1 MGVTM
6 KHIEQWLALYPEA
19 TDIHL
24 TEGGR
29 VIVREYGGLNELE
42 ERAEKSFLICFS
54 IPAFHRINEKCM
66 KKKVHAILLF
76 HRRKSVPPPS
86 VPGGRKRL
94 RGAPCAACA

>member
-29 VIVREYGGLNELE
+29 IIVREYGGLKELE
-42 ERAEKSFLICFS
+42 ERA
-54 IPAFHRINEKCM
+54 
-66 KKKVHAILLF
+66 
-76 HRRKSVPPPS
+76 
-86 VPGGRKRL
+86 
-94 RGAPCAACA
+94 

>member
-1 MGVTM
+1 M

-29 VIVREYGGLNELE
+29 VIVREYGGLKELE
-42 ERAEKSFLICFS
+42 ERAEKSFFDML
-54 IPAFHRINEKCM
+54 FHSCLSPDKRKVYEEKGACDTS
-66 KKKVHAILLF
+66 F
-76 HRRKSVPPPS
+76 HRRKSVPHPS

-94 RGAPCAACA
+94 RGAPCAARA